1 MHPCLIPMI
10 ALVIVNMTFVTI
22 TAMYHQHQDV
32 IRENYITLAA
42 HFTADQLYKAH
53 RLQVNEL
60 LGVPVIQSIID
71 GLDFK
76 RTILNSSLV
85 RDITNRLDAQ
95 FAKYCNLL
103 TETKKYIS
111 SSSQPDWIT
120 FRDYRSMMECARITP
135 GYLSYEEQFGT
146 RVNMTSGCLIST
158 KQPSKFL
165 YYAEMNLTSVLHTN
179 ALDSAIRW
187 QYIIGISGPHIE
199 YPAHAIPIH
208 KRRHW
213 GPFLSAALPQKRRVI
228 ILVDAGTLLTDMHLA
243 KAKSVAKILLDGAVP
258 GDRYMVIV
266 SNGTHNTK
274 ACKNQNFL
282 GVTSEQIAVMT
293 AFIEAFE
300 RGNQKAYS
308 HTNAI
313 QMACRLFVEEEDDG
327 NEFQHNILFYISRG
341 VMSELGEAA
350 SVLNALAEIVLGA
363 NIRVKINTLAL
374 SDGDET
380 PLFWSYEFLKSI
392 AEMNF
397 TKYQQSLGE
406 KLKAALKKTII
417 PGKMISIGTNEHAT
431 LTLLQMFELLS
442 TVNHKKLL
450 THLSNEELFWSYPYS
465 EYQAT
470 LVSLSTS
477 IQKDN
482 KLEAVVGMDLN
493 LDIIADVIKYNDLVV
508 MAPAKTRLRIFLCD
522 LQGRVIIASHM
533 RKTSPWPL
541 HIGTLETW
549 SGKDFWLSDHFSMEE
564 ISEGSFEIVKEE
576 MLEKVKLKYT
586 WMRLKNAPYV
596 VAMAIKVDE
605 MEPKISML
613 LKNSKREYLLD
624 NLVYHRLDI
633 QRDSSLYYCSH
644 FGYLSTMK
652 LGGVYLSP
660 SCFTVSS
667 LQRPPSPQWIANY
680 WVYLGDPFG
689 LIRNTGIRLSV
700 REHVGALSGIIPHW
714 RDKTA
719 SDSHEFVLRRYIAT
733 SRGVMITYPA
743 TVIRDNYEPDLQ
755 LWYVR
760 ANEFPGRI
768 VVTGPF
774 LEDNV
779 GQVVTISTAVFEGQ
793 AGSMHN
799 SKDQVFA
806 VVAMDVT
813 VGFFSKLLRSA
824 INVCRESRRCVLFDD
839 LGNVISRGIET
850 SVSSKKTRSYGRSV
864 SWNAVERFHISYLE
878 PQLATYLITKT
889 KFVQKKQCMQ
899 WATRS
904 IERFFRFNI
913 SYSDALTIPCD
924 DISSLPGMKLG
935 SIRAEV
941 IPVPQTNLFLALI
954 NESCD
959 PQHPIQAFCP
969 CSVSD
974 RRCLLCTRFDVAE
987 CECPCQCPLNCN
999 TQCSLSSSNASLYPK
1014 TSFVPNVEC
1023 SGLEECPVIATIIP
1037 FGARPLQKTVLSEC
1051 INIKCENYK
1060 TVDDC
1065 LGVLGC
1071 QWCAFDSDGQT
1082 LLLNPSCV
1090 FADQCFGGT
1099 KGRRIRGFLESESQL
1114 APQWSV
1120 SAPVGPVAAGIMSVF
1135 LIMVMAVYC
1144 YRSQV
1149 NRLVEAN
1156 SLTDSYGAPLCGRN
1170 FEDDDFQLDH
1180 DISGSVKEK
1189 AVTLIQLTSF
1199 ERMSNPLAAVR
1210 PQYRVSPRTESSDQ
1224 GYSTM
1229 TDRMQGDES
1238 ECATSNVNISRD
1250 TEKTILDTDGCSIT
1264 VTTEAD
1270 IHQVPRNLLISS

>member
-1 MHPCLIPMI
+1 
-10 ALVIVNMTFVTI
+10 
-22 TAMYHQHQDV
+22 MYHQHQNV
-32 IRENYITLAA
+32 VRENYITLAA

-53 RLQVNEL
+53 RVQVNEL

-76 RTILNSSLV
+76 QIALNSSLV

-95 FAKYCNLL
+95 FSKYFNLL
-103 TETKKYIS
+103 AEIKKYVS
-111 SSSQPDWIT
+111 TTSQPDWIT
-120 FRDYRSMMECARITP
+120 LRDYRSMTECSRITP

-146 RVNMTSGCLIST
+146 RVNMTGACLISA
-158 KQPSKFL
+158 KQPSGFL
-165 YYAEMNLTSVLHTN
+165 YYTEKNLTSVLHAN
-179 ALDSAIRW
+179 ALDSAVRW
-187 QYIIGISGPHIE
+187 QYIIGTGGPHVE
-199 YPAHAIPIH
+199 YPAHAFPVH

-213 GPFLSAALPQKRRVI
+213 GPFLAAALPQKRRVI
-228 ILVDAGTLLTDMHLA
+228 ILIDAGTLLSDIHLA
-243 KAKSVAKILLDGAVP
+243 KAKSVAKILLGSAVP
-258 GDRYMVIV
+258 GDKYMVMV
-266 SNGTHNTK
+266 SNGTNNSR

-293 AFIEAFE
+293 AFVEAFE
-300 RGNQKAYS
+300 RGSQKTYS

-313 QMACRLFVEEEDDG
+313 QTACRLFVEEEAFDREDDKS
-327 NEFQHNILFYISRG
+327 EFYYNILFYISRG
-341 VMSELGEAA
+341 VMSELGEAV
-350 SVLNALAEIVLGA
+350 SVLNAVAEIVVDVNVRL
-363 NIRVKINTLAL
+363 KINTVAL

-380 PLFWSYEFLKSI
+380 PLLWSYEFLKNI

-397 TKYQQSLGE
+397 TKYQQPLGR
-406 KLKAALKKTII
+406 KLKAALNKTII
-417 PGKMISIGTNEHAT
+417 PGKMISLGTNEHAT
-431 LTLLQMFELLS
+431 LTLLRMFELLS
-442 TVNHKKLL
+442 IGNNDELL
-450 THLSNEELFWSYPYS
+450 THSSNKELFWSYPFN

-470 LVSLSTS
+470 LVSISTS
-477 IQKDN
+477 FRKDN
-482 KLEAVVGMDLN
+482 KLAAVIGMDLN
-493 LDIIADVIKYNDLVV
+493 LDIIADVIKYNDLVL

-533 RKTSPWPL
+533 RKASPWPL
-541 HIGTLETW
+541 HIGTLEIW
-549 SGKDFWLSDHFSMEE
+549 SEKDLWLSEHFSSEE

-576 MLEKVKLKYT
+576 GVERIKLKYT
-586 WMRLKNAPYV
+586 WMRLKNAPFV
-596 VAMAIKVDE
+596 VIIAMKVNE
-605 MEPKISML
+605 MEVKMSILS
-613 LKNSKREYLLD
+613 KNSKQEYVLD

-633 QRDSSLYYCSH
+633 QRDSSLFYCSH

-660 SCFTVSS
+660 SCFTISS

-680 WVYLGDPFG
+680 LVYLGDPFG

-700 REHVGALSGIIPHW
+700 REHVGALSGIIPYW
-714 RDKTA
+714 RDKVS
-719 SDSHEFVLRRYIAT
+719 SDSHHFVLRRYIAT

-743 TVIRDNYEPDLQ
+743 TVIRDNYEPDSQ

-768 VVTGPF
+768 IVTGPF

-779 GQVVTISTAVFEGQ
+779 GQVVTISTAVFEGH

-824 INVCRESRRCVLFDD
+824 ISICKKSRRCVLFDD

-850 SVSSKKTRSYGRSV
+850 TACNKKTRSYGRSV
-864 SWNAVERFHISYLE
+864 SWSAVERFHISYLE

-889 KFVQKKQCMQ
+889 KFVQKRQCMQ
-899 WATRS
+899 WPTRS
-904 IERFFRFNI
+904 VERFFRFNI

-924 DISSLPGMKLG
+924 DASSVFGTKLG

-974 RRCLLCTRFDVAE
+974 RRCLLCTRFDDAE

-999 TQCSLSSSNASLYPK
+999 AQCAVSSSNASLYRK

-1023 SGLEECPVIATIIP
+1023 SDLEECPVMATIIP
-1037 FGARPLQKTVLSEC
+1037 FSAKPLQKTVLSEC
-1051 INIKCENYK
+1051 ISIKCENYK
-1060 TVDDC
+1060 TLDDC
-1065 LGVLGC
+1065 LGILGC
-1071 QWCAFDSDGQT
+1071 QWCTFDSDGQT
-1082 LLLNPSCV
+1082 LLPNPSCV
-1090 FADQCFGGT
+1090 STDQCFGGT
-1099 KGRRIRGFLESESQL
+1099 KGRRFLKSESQL
-1114 APQWSV
+1114 APQWPV
-1120 SAPVGPVAAGIMSVF
+1120 GAPVGPVAAGIMSVF

-1156 SLTDSYGAPLCGRN
+1156 SFTDSYGAPLCGRN

-1180 DISGSVKEK
+1180 DISGSVKGTVIK
-1189 AVTLIQLTSF
+1189 KSVALVQLTSF
-1199 ERMSNPLAAVR
+1199 ERMSDPMAAVR

-1238 ECATSNVNISRD
+1238 ECATSNVNISRSVQKTMLTAAD
-1250 TEKTILDTDGCSIT
+1250 TNDDGCSVI
-1264 VTTEAD
+1264 VTTEA
-1270 IHQVPRNLLISS
+1270 IVHQAPRSLLMSS

>member
-1 MHPCLIPMI
+1 
-10 ALVIVNMTFVTI
+10 
-22 TAMYHQHQDV
+22 MYHQYHNV
-32 IRENYITLAA
+32 VRENYITLAA

-76 RTILNSSLV
+76 RTALNSSIV
-85 RDITNRLDAQ
+85 RDITNLLDAQ
-95 FAKYCNLL
+95 FAKYFNLL

-111 SSSQPDWIT
+111 SSSQPDWTT
-120 FRDYRSMMECARITP
+120 FRDYRSMTECEQIMP
-135 GYLSYEEQFGT
+135 GYLGYEEQFGT
-146 RVNMTSGCLIST
+146 RVNMTSACLISA
-158 KQPSKFL
+158 KQPSRFL
-165 YYAEMNLTSVLHTN
+165 YYAEKNLTSVLQAN
-179 ALDSAIRW
+179 ALDSAVRW
-187 QYIIGISGPHIE
+187 QYIIGTSGPHVE
-199 YPAHAIPIH
+199 YPAHAFPVH

-213 GPFLSAALPQKRRVI
+213 GPFLATALPQKRRVI
-228 ILVDAGTLLTDMHLA
+228 ILIDAGTLLSDVHLA
-243 KAKSVAKILLDGAVP
+243 KAKSVAKILLDSAVP
-258 GDRYMVIV
+258 GDRYMVMV
-266 SNGTHNTK
+266 SNGTNNTK

-308 HTNAI
+308 HTSAI
-313 QMACRLFVEEEDDG
+313 QMACRLFVEEEALDREDDR
-327 NEFQHNILFYISRG
+327 NEFHHNILFYISRG

-350 SVLNALAEIVLGA
+350 SVLNAVAEIVLKA
-363 NIRVKINTLAL
+363 NVRIKINTVAL
-374 SDGDET
+374 SDNDGK
-380 PLFWSYEFLKSI
+380 PLFWSYEFLKNI
-392 AEMNF
+392 AEMNL

-406 KLKAALKKTII
+406 KLKAALNKTII
-417 PGKMISIGTNEHAT
+417 PGKMISTGTDEHAT
-431 LTLLQMFELLS
+431 LTLFRMFELLS
-442 TVNHKKLL
+442 IDNNDELL
-450 THLSNEELFWSYPYS
+450 AYSSDKGLFWSYPFS
-465 EYQAT
+465 EHQAT

-477 IQKDN
+477 FRKDN
-482 KLEAVVGMDLN
+482 KLAAVIGMDLN
-493 LDIIADVIKYNDLVV
+493 LDVIADVIKYNDLVV

-541 HIGTLETW
+541 HIGTLEAW
-549 SGKDFWLSDHFSMEE
+549 SEKDLWLSEHFSVNE
-564 ISEGSFEIVKEE
+564 ISEGSFEIVKKEV
-576 MLEKVKLKYT
+576 MEKTKLKYT
-586 WMRLKNAPYV
+586 WIRLKNAPFV
-596 VAMAIKVDE
+596 VVMAMKVSK
-605 MEPKISML
+605 MEAKIPML
-613 LKNSKREYLLD
+613 LKNSRREYVLD

-633 QRDSSLYYCSH
+633 QRDSSLFYCSH

-700 REHVGALSGIIPHW
+700 REHVSALSGIIPYW
-714 RDKTA
+714 RDKAA

-733 SRGVMITYPA
+733 SRGVMVTYPA
-743 TVIRDNYEPDLQ
+743 TVIRDSYEPDLQ

-760 ANEFPGRI
+760 ASEFPGRI

-774 LEDNV
+774 LEDSV

-813 VGFFSKLLRSA
+813 AGFFSKLLRSA
-824 INVCRESRRCVLFDD
+824 ISVCKESRRCVLFDD
-839 LGNVISRGIET
+839 MGNVISRGIET
-850 SVSSKKTRSYGRSV
+850 SVSNKGTRSYGRSV

-889 KFVQKKQCMQ
+889 EFVQKRQCMQ

-904 IERFFRFNI
+904 VERFFRFNI

-924 DISSLPGMKLG
+924 DGSSVSGMKLG

-954 NESCD
+954 NESCN

-974 RRCLLCTRFDVAE
+974 RRCLLCTRFDNAE

-999 TQCSLSSSNASLYPK
+999 AQCAVSSSNVSLYQK
-1014 TSFVPNVEC
+1014 ASFLPNLDC
-1023 SGLEECPVIATIIP
+1023 SDLEECPVMATIIP
-1037 FGARPLQKTVLSEC
+1037 FSARPLQKTVLSEC
-1051 INIKCENYK
+1051 ISIKCENYK

-1065 LGVLGC
+1065 LGILGC
-1071 QWCAFDSDGQT
+1071 QWCTFDSDGQT
-1082 LLLNPSCV
+1082 LLLSPSCV
-1090 FADQCFGGT
+1090 STDQCFGGT
-1099 KGRRIRGFLESESQL
+1099 KGRRIRGFLKSESQL
-1114 APQWSV
+1114 ASEWRV
-1120 SAPVGPVAAGIMSVF
+1120 GAPVGPVAAGIMSVF

-1144 YRSQV
+1144 YRNQV
-1149 NRLVEAN
+1149 NRLVGAN
-1156 SLTDSYGAPLCGRN
+1156 SLMDSYGAPLCGRN

-1180 DISGSVKEK
+1180 DTPESMKVSEK
-1189 AVTLIQLTSF
+1189 IVTLVQLTSF
-1199 ERMSNPLAAVR
+1199 ERMSNPLTAVR

-1238 ECATSNVNISRD
+1238 ECATSNVNISRETGKAMLTTMD
-1250 TEKTILDTDGCSIT
+1250 TNEDGCSII

-1270 IHQVPRNLLISS
+1270 VHQTPRILLMSS

>member
-1 MHPCLIPMI
+1 
-10 ALVIVNMTFVTI
+10 
-22 TAMYHQHQDV
+22 MYHQHQDV
-32 IRENYITLAA
+32 VRENYITLAA

-60 LGVPVIQSIID
+60 LGVPVIQSVID

-76 RTILNSSLV
+76 RATLNSSLV

-95 FAKYCNLL
+95 FAKYFNLL
-103 TETKKYIS
+103 TETKKYILNNS
-111 SSSQPDWIT
+111 HPDWTT
-120 FRDYRSMMECARITP
+120 FQDYRSMMDCARITS

-146 RVNMTSGCLIST
+146 RVNMTSACLISD

-165 YYAEMNLTSVLHTN
+165 YYAQKNLTSVLHTN
-179 ALDSAIRW
+179 ALDSSIRW

-199 YPAHAIPIH
+199 YPAHTFPVH

-213 GPFLSAALPQKRRVI
+213 SPFLAAALPQKRRVV
-228 ILVDAGTLLTDMHLA
+228 ILIDAGTLLSDVHLA

-258 GDRYMVIV
+258 GDRYMVMV
-266 SNGTHNTK
+266 SNGTDNAK

-282 GVTSEQIAVMT
+282 DVTSEQIAVMT
-293 AFIEAFE
+293 TFIEAFE
-300 RGNQKAYS
+300 RSNQKAYS
-308 HTNAI
+308 HSSAI
-313 QMACRLFVEEEDDG
+313 QMACRLFIEEEIIDREDG
-327 NEFQHNILFYISRG
+327 RSEFYHNILFYISRG
-341 VMSELGEAA
+341 VMSELGEGA
-350 SVLNALAEIVLGA
+350 SVLSALAEIFLEA

-374 SDGDET
+374 SNGINDET
-380 PLFWSYEFLKSI
+380 PLFWSHEFLKSI

-397 TKYQQSLGE
+397 TKYQQSLSE
-406 KLKAALKKTII
+406 KLKAAVNKTTI
-417 PGKMISIGTNEHAT
+417 PGKI
-431 LTLLQMFELLS
+431 
-442 TVNHKKLL
+442 
-450 THLSNEELFWSYPYS
+450 
-465 EYQAT
+465 
-470 LVSLSTS
+470 
-477 IQKDN
+477 
-482 KLEAVVGMDLN
+482 AVIGMDLN

-508 MAPAKTRLRIFLCD
+508 MAPVMTRLRIFLCD

-541 HIGTLETW
+541 NIGILEAW
-549 SGKDFWLSDHFSMEE
+549 SEKDLWLSEHFSAEE
-564 ISEGSFEIVKEE
+564 ISEGSFEIIKEE
-576 MLEKVKLKYT
+576 MMEKVKLKYI
-586 WMRLKNAPYV
+586 WMRLKNAPFV
-596 VAMAIKVDE
+596 VAMAMKVSE
-605 MEPKISML
+605 MEAKISML
-613 LKNSKREYLLD
+613 LKNPRQKYVLD

-633 QRDSSLYYCSH
+633 QRDSSLSYCSH

-689 LIRNTGIRLSV
+689 LIRNAGIRLSV
-700 REHVGALSGIIPHW
+700 REHVGALSGIIPYW
-714 RDKTA
+714 RDKAA
-719 SDSHEFVLRRYIAT
+719 SDSYEFVLRRYIAT

-743 TVIRDNYEPDLQ
+743 TVIRDNYEPDVQ
-755 LWYVR
+755 LWYTR

-774 LEDNV
+774 LEDNI
-779 GQVVTISTAVFEGQ
+779 GQVVTISTA
-793 AGSMHN
+793 
-799 SKDQVFA
+799 
-806 VVAMDVT
+806 
-813 VGFFSKLLRSA
+813 
-824 INVCRESRRCVLFDD
+824 SRRCVLFDD

-850 SVSSKKTRSYGRSV
+850 SFSNKKTRSYGRSV
-864 SWNAVERFHISYLE
+864 LWNAVERFHISYLE
-878 PQLATYLITKT
+878 PQLATHLITKT
-889 KFVQKKQCMQ
+889 NFVQKRQCMQ

-904 IERFFRFNI
+904 VERFFRFNV

-924 DISSLPGMKLG
+924 DTNSMLGMKLG

-954 NESCD
+954 NESCN

-974 RRCLLCTRFDVAE
+974 RRCLLCTRFDDAE

-999 TQCSLSSSNASLYPK
+999 TQCTVSSSNVSLYRK
-1014 TSFVPNVEC
+1014 ISFISEC
-1023 SGLEECPVIATIIP
+1023 SDLEECPVMATIVP
-1037 FGARPLQKTVLSEC
+1037 FSARPLQKTVLSEC
-1051 INIKCENYK
+1051 VSIKCENYK

-1065 LGVLGC
+1065 MGILGC
-1071 QWCAFDSDGQT
+1071 QWCTFDSDGQT

-1090 FADQCFGGT
+1090 STDECFGGT

-1114 APQWSV
+1114 VPQWSV
-1120 SAPVGPVAAGIMSVF
+1120 GAPVGPVAAGIMSVF
-1135 LIMVMAVYC
+1135 LIMVITMYC

-1149 NRLVEAN
+1149 NRLVETN
-1156 SLTDSYGAPLCGRN
+1156 SLTDSFGVPLCGRN
-1170 FEDDDFQLDH
+1170 FEDDDFQFDH
-1180 DISGSVKEK
+1180 DGSGSVKEK

-1199 ERMSNPLAAVR
+1199 ERMSNPVAAVR

-1238 ECATSNVNISRD
+1238 ECATSNVNISRE
-1250 TEKTILDTDGCSIT
+1250 TGKTMLTTLDTNEDGCSVI

-1270 IHQVPRNLLISS
+1270 IHQAPRNLLMSS

>member
-1 MHPCLIPMI
+1 
-10 ALVIVNMTFVTI
+10 MT
-22 TAMYHQHQDV
+22 TA
-32 IRENYITLAA
+32 
-42 HFTADQLYKAH
+42 
-53 RLQVNEL
+53 
-60 LGVPVIQSIID
+60 
-71 GLDFK
+71 
-76 RTILNSSLV
+76 
-85 RDITNRLDAQ
+85 
-95 FAKYCNLL
+95 
-103 TETKKYIS
+103 
-111 SSSQPDWIT
+111 
-120 FRDYRSMMECARITP
+120 
-135 GYLSYEEQFGT
+135 
-146 RVNMTSGCLIST
+146 CLISA
-158 KQPSKFL
+158 KQSSRFL
-165 YYAEMNLTSVLHTN
+165 YYAEKNLTSVLHTN
-179 ALDSAIRW
+179 ALDCAIRW
-187 QYIIGISGPHIE
+187 QYIIGTSGPHIE
-199 YPAHAIPIH
+199 YPAHALPVH

-213 GPFLSAALPQKRRVI
+213 GPFLAAALPHKRRVV
-228 ILVDAGTLLTDMHLA
+228 ILIDTGTLLSDVHVA

-258 GDRYMVIV
+258 GDRYMVVV
-266 SNGTHNTK
+266 SNGTHNIK
-274 ACKNQNFL
+274 ACENQNFL
-282 GVTSEQIAVMT
+282 GVTNEQIAVMT
-293 AFIEAFE
+293 SFIETLE
-300 RGNQKAYS
+300 RGDQKAYS
-308 HTNAI
+308 HTSAI
-313 QMACRLFVEEEDDG
+313 QMACRLFVEEETFDRENG
-327 NEFQHNILFYISRG
+327 KNEYHHNILFYISRG

-350 SVLNALAEIVLGA
+350 SVLNAVAEIVQEA
-363 NIRVKINTLAL
+363 SVRIKINALAL
-374 SDGDET
+374 CDSDGT
-380 PLFWSYEFLKSI
+380 PLLWSYEFLKSI

-397 TKYQQSLGE
+397 TKYQQSLGK
-406 KLKAALKKTII
+406 KLKAALNKTII

-431 LTLLQMFELLS
+431 LTLLRMFELLS
-442 TVNHKKLL
+442 TGSNAKLL
-450 THLSNEELFWSYPYS
+450 THSLNDELFWSYPFN

-470 LVSLSTS
+470 LG
-477 IQKDN
+477 
-482 KLEAVVGMDLN
+482 AVIGMDLN

-508 MAPAKTRLRIFLCD
+508 MAPTKTRLRIFLCD

-541 HIGTLETW
+541 HIGTLEAW
-549 SGKDFWLSDHFSMEE
+549 SEKDLWLSEHFSVEE

-576 MLEKVKLKYT
+576 VMEKVKLKYT
-586 WMRLKNAPYV
+586 WMRLKNAPFV
-596 VAMAIKVDE
+596 VAMTMKVS
-605 MEPKISML
+605 EPEDKISML
-613 LKNSKREYLLD
+613 LRNSRQDYVLD

-633 QRDSSLYYCSH
+633 QRDSSLSYCSH

-652 LGGVYLSP
+652 VGGVYLSP
-660 SCFTVSS
+660 SCFTISS
-667 LQRPPSPQWIANY
+667 LQRSPSPQWIANY

-689 LIRNTGIRLSV
+689 LIRNTGMRLSV
-700 REHVGALSGIIPHW
+700 REHVGALSGIIPYW

-719 SDSHEFVLRRYIAT
+719 SDSHEFILRRYIAT

-813 VGFFSKLLRSA
+813 VGFFSKLLRNT
-824 INVCRESRRCVLFDD
+824 INVCKESRRCVLFDD

-850 SVSSKKTRSYGRSV
+850 NVSSKKTKSYGRSI

-889 KFVQKKQCMQ
+889 KFVQKRQCVQ

-904 IERFFRFNI
+904 VEHFFRFNI
-913 SYSDALTIPCD
+913 TYSDALTIPCD
-924 DISSLPGMKLG
+924 DASSVPGVKLG

-959 PQHPIQAFCP
+959 PQHLIQAFCP

-974 RRCLLCTRFDVAE
+974 RRCLLCTRFDHTE

-999 TQCSLSSSNASLYPK
+999 AQCAVSSSNVSLYRK
-1014 TSFVPNVEC
+1014 TSFVSNVEC
-1023 SGLEECPVIATIIP
+1023 SDLEECPVIATIIP
-1037 FGARPLQKTVLSEC
+1037 FSARPLQKTVLSEC
-1051 INIKCENYK
+1051 ISIRCENYK
-1060 TVDDC
+1060 TIDDC
-1065 LGVLGC
+1065 LGILGC
-1071 QWCAFDSDGQT
+1071 QWCTFDSDGQT

-1090 FADQCFGGT
+1090 STDHCFGGT
-1099 KGRRIRGFLESESQL
+1099 KGRRIRGFLESESHL
-1114 APQWSV
+1114 AQQWSV

-1135 LIMVMAVYC
+1135 LIMVIAVYC
-1144 YRSQV
+1144 YRSQI

-1189 AVTLIQLTSF
+1189 AVALIQLTSF

-1238 ECATSNVNISRD
+1238 ECATSNVNISRE
-1250 TEKTILDTDGCSIT
+1250 TEKTILTALDRNEDGCSIT

-1270 IHQVPRNLLISS
+1270 IHQAPRSLLISS

>member
-1 MHPCLIPMI
+1 
-10 ALVIVNMTFVTI
+10 
-22 TAMYHQHQDV
+22 MYHQHQNV
-32 IRENYITLAA
+32 VRENYITLAT
-42 HFTADQLYKAH
+42 HFTADQLYRAH

-60 LGVPVIQSIID
+60 LGVPVMQSIID

-76 RTILNSSLV
+76 QAVLNSSLV
-85 RDITNRLDAQ
+85 RDITNRLDMQ
-95 FAKYCNLL
+95 FAKYFSLL

-111 SSSQPDWIT
+111 KSSQPDWIT

-135 GYLSYEEQFGT
+135 GYLNYEEQFGT
-146 RVNMTSGCLIST
+146 HVNMTNACLIST
-158 KQPSKFL
+158 KQSSRFL
-165 YYAEMNLTSVLHTN
+165 YYAEKNLTSVLHMN
-179 ALDSAIRW
+179 ALDSAVRW
-187 QYIIGISGPHIE
+187 QYIIGTNGPHVE
-199 YPAHAIPIH
+199 YPAHALSVH
-208 KRRHW
+208 KRKHW
-213 GPFLSAALPQKRRVI
+213 GPFLAAALPQKRRVV
-228 ILVDAGTLLTDMHLA
+228 ILIDAGTLLSDLHLI
-243 KAKSVAKILLDGAVP
+243 KAKNVAKILLDGAVP
-258 GDRYMVIV
+258 GDRYMVMV
-266 SNGTHNTK
+266 SNGTDNAK

-293 AFIEAFE
+293 TFIEAFE

-308 HTNAI
+308 HSSAI
-313 QMACRLFVEEEDDG
+313 QMACRLFVEEETFNREDG
-327 NEFQHNILFYISRG
+327 RNEFYHNILFYISRG
-341 VMSELGEAA
+341 VMSQLGEAV
-350 SVLNALAEIVLGA
+350 SVLSSLAETILEA

-374 SDGDET
+374 DDGDKT
-380 PLFWSYEFLKSI
+380 PLLWSYEFLKSI

-397 TKYQQSLGE
+397 TKYQQSLSE
-406 KLKAALKKTII
+406 KLKTSLRKRQYQESSEKLRIHS
-417 PGKMISIGTNEHAT
+417 PNEK
-431 LTLLQMFELLS
+431 LS
-442 TVNHKKLL
+442 
-450 THLSNEELFWSYPYS
+450 WSYPFS

-470 LVSLSTS
+470 LVSLSS
-477 IQKDN
+477 SLHKDN
-482 KLEAVVGMDLN
+482 KLTAVVGVDLN

-508 MAPAKTRLRIFLCD
+508 MAPLMTRLRIFLCD

-533 RKTSPWPL
+533 RKMSLWPL
-541 HIGTLETW
+541 HIGTLEAW
-549 SGKDFWLSDHFSMEE
+549 SEKDLWLSEHFSAKE
-564 ISEGSFEIVKEE
+564 ITEGSFEIVKKEVMEE
-576 MLEKVKLKYT
+576 IKLKYT
-586 WMRLKNAPYV
+586 WIRLKNAPFV
-596 VAMAIKVDE
+596 VVMAVKVSE
-605 MEPKISML
+605 MEAKISML
-613 LKNSKREYLLD
+613 LKNSRQEYVLD

-633 QRDSSLYYCSH
+633 QRDSSLLYCSH

-680 WVYLGDPFG
+680 WVYLGDPLG
-689 LIRNTGIRLSV
+689 LIRNAGIRLSV
-700 REHVGALSGIIPHW
+700 REHVSALSGIIPYW
-714 RDKTA
+714 RDKA
-719 SDSHEFVLRRYIAT
+719 AGDSHEFILRRYIAT

-743 TVIRDNYEPDLQ
+743 TVIRDNYEPDLE

-760 ANEFPGRI
+760 ANEFPGKI

-799 SKDQVFA
+799 SKNQIFA
-806 VVAMDVT
+806 VIAMDVT
-813 VGFFSKLLRSA
+813 VGFFAKLLRSA
-824 INVCRESRRCVLFDD
+824 INICKESRRCILFDD

-889 KFVQKKQCMQ
+889 NFVQKD
-899 WATRS
+899 
-904 IERFFRFNI
+904 NV
-913 SYSDALTIPCD
+913 YSGLLAQLNIPCD
-924 DISSLPGMKLG
+924 DTSSAPGMKLG
-935 SIRAEV
+935 SIHVEV

-974 RRCLLCTRFDVAE
+974 RRCLLCTRFDDAE

-999 TQCSLSSSNASLYPK
+999 THCTASSSNVSLYGK
-1014 TSFVPNVEC
+1014 TSFAPNMEC
-1023 SGLEECPVIATIIP
+1023 SGVVECPVMATIAP
-1037 FGARPLQKTVLSEC
+1037 FSTRPLQKTVLSEC
-1051 INIKCENYK
+1051 ISIKCENYK
-1060 TVDDC
+1060 MVDDC

-1071 QWCAFDSDGQT
+1071 QWCIFDSDGQT
-1082 LLLNPSCV
+1082 LLLNPFCV
-1090 FADQCFGGT
+1090 STDRCFGGT
-1099 KGRRIRGFLESESQL
+1099 KGRRIRGFLESEL
-1114 APQWSV
+1114 IGQWSV
-1120 SAPVGPVAAGIMSVF
+1120 GAPVGPVAAGIMSVF

-1149 NRLVEAN
+1149 SRLVEAN

-1180 DISGSVKEK
+1180 DGSGSVKEQ
-1189 AVTLIQLTSF
+1189 AVALVQLTSF

-1229 TDRMQGDES
+1229 TDRMQDES
-1238 ECATSNVNISRD
+1238 ECATNINILRE
-1250 TEKTILDTDGCSIT
+1250 TRRTMLTTLDTNEDGCSII

-1270 IHQVPRNLLISS
+1270 IHQAPRSLLMSS

>member
-1 MHPCLIPMI
+1 
-10 ALVIVNMTFVTI
+10 
-22 TAMYHQHQDV
+22 MYRQHQNV
-32 IRENYITLAA
+32 VRENYITLAA

-76 RTILNSSLV
+76 RTALNSSLV

-95 FAKYCNLL
+95 FAKYFNLL
-103 TETKKYIS
+103 AETKKYIS

-120 FRDYRSMMECARITP
+120 FRDYRSMTECARITP

-146 RVNMTSGCLIST
+146 RVNMTSACLISA
-158 KQPSKFL
+158 KQPSRFL
-165 YYAEMNLTSVLHTN
+165 YYAEKNLTSVLHTN
-179 ALDSAIRW
+179 ALDSAVRW
-187 QYIIGISGPHIE
+187 QYIIGTNGPHVE
-199 YPAHAIPIH
+199 YPAHAFPVH

-213 GPFLSAALPQKRRVI
+213 GPFLAATLPQKRRVI
-228 ILVDAGTLLTDMHLA
+228 ILIDAGTLLSDVHLA
-243 KAKSVAKILLDGAVP
+243 KAKSVAKILLDSAVP
-258 GDRYMVIV
+258 GDKYMVMV
-266 SNGTHNTK
+266 SNGTDNIR

-282 GVTSEQIAVMT
+282 GVTSEQIAVMA

-300 RGNQKAYS
+300 RGSQKAYS

-313 QMACRLFVEEEDDG
+313 QMACRLFADEETFDREDG
-327 NEFQHNILFYISRG
+327 KNKFHHNILFYISRG
-341 VMSELGEAA
+341 VMSELGEAI
-350 SVLNALAEIVLGA
+350 SVLNAVTEIVLKA
-363 NIRVKINTLAL
+363 NIRVKINTVAL
-374 SDGDET
+374 NDGDET
-380 PLFWSYEFLKSI
+380 PLFWSYEFLKNI

-397 TKYQQSLGE
+397 TKYQQSLDG
-406 KLKAALKKTII
+406 KLKAALNKMII
-417 PGKMISIGTNEHAT
+417 PGKMISIGSNEHAT
-431 LTLLQMFELLS
+431 LTLRRMFELLS
-442 TVNHKKLL
+442 IDNNDELL
-450 THLSNEELFWSYPYS
+450 THSSNEELFWSYPFS
-465 EYQAT
+465 EYQST

-477 IQKDN
+477 FRKDN
-482 KLEAVVGMDLN
+482 KLAAVIGMDLN

-508 MAPAKTRLRIFLCD
+508 MAPAKTKLRIFLCD

-541 HIGTLETW
+541 HIGTLEAW
-549 SGKDFWLSDHFSMEE
+549 SEKDLWLSEHFSLEE
-564 ISEGSFEIVKEE
+564 ISEGSFEIIKEE
-576 MLEKVKLKYT
+576 VMEKIKLKYT
-586 WMRLKNAPYV
+586 WMRLKKAPFV
-596 VAMAIKVDE
+596 VVMAMKVSK
-605 MEPKISML
+605 MEVKISML
-613 LKNSKREYLLD
+613 LKNSKQEYVLD

-633 QRDSSLYYCSH
+633 QRDSSLSYCSH

-700 REHVGALSGIIPHW
+700 REHVNALSAIIPYW
-714 RDKTA
+714 RDKTT

-733 SRGVMITYPA
+733 TRGVMITYPA

-755 LWYVR
+755 PWYVR
-760 ANEFPGRI
+760 ANEFLGRI

-793 AGSMHN
+793 AGTMHN
-799 SKDQVFA
+799 SNDQVFA

-813 VGFFSKLLRSA
+813 TGFFSKLLRST
-824 INVCRESRRCVLFDD
+824 INVCKESRRCVLFDD

-850 SVSSKKTRSYGRSV
+850 IVSSKKTRSYGRSV

-889 KFVQKKQCMQ
+889 KFVQKRQCMQ

-904 IERFFRFNI
+904 VERFFRFNI

-924 DISSLPGMKLG
+924 DSSSVLGMKLG

-941 IPVPQTNLFLALI
+941 IPVPHTNLFLALI
-954 NESCD
+954 NESCE

-974 RRCLLCTRFDVAE
+974 RRCLLCTRFDDAE
-987 CECPCQCPLNCN
+987 CECPCQCTLNCN
-999 TQCSLSSSNASLYPK
+999 AQCVASSSNVSLYRK

-1023 SGLEECPVIATIIP
+1023 SDLEECPAMATIIP
-1037 FGARPLQKTVLSEC
+1037 FSARPLQKTVLSEC
-1051 INIKCENYK
+1051 ISIKCENYK
-1060 TVDDC
+1060 TIDDC

-1071 QWCAFDSDGQT
+1071 QWCTFDSDGQT

-1090 FADQCFGGT
+1090 STDQCFG
-1099 KGRRIRGFLESESQL
+1099 GFLESESQL
-1114 APQWSV
+1114 AAQWSV
-1120 SAPVGPVAAGIMSVF
+1120 GAPVGPVAAGIMSVF

-1156 SLTDSYGAPLCGRN
+1156 SLMDSYGVPLCGRN

-1180 DISGSVKEK
+1180 DISGVVKEK
-1189 AVTLIQLTSF
+1189 AVALVQLTSF
-1199 ERMSNPLAAVR
+1199 ERMSNPLATVR

-1238 ECATSNVNISRD
+1238 ECATSNINISQE
-1250 TEKTILDTDGCSIT
+1250 TGKTILTTMDTNEDVCSII

-1270 IHQVPRNLLISS
+1270 VHQAPRNLLMSS

>member
-1 MHPCLIPMI
+1 
-10 ALVIVNMTFVTI
+10 
-22 TAMYHQHQDV
+22 MYHQHQDV
-32 IRENYITLAA
+32 VRENYITLAA

-60 LGVPVIQSIID
+60 LGVPVIQSVID

-76 RTILNSSLV
+76 RATLNSSLV

-95 FAKYCNLL
+95 FAKYFNLL
-103 TETKKYIS
+103 TETKKYILNNS
-111 SSSQPDWIT
+111 HPDWTT
-120 FRDYRSMMECARITP
+120 FQDYRSMMDCARITS

-146 RVNMTSGCLIST
+146 RVNMTSACLISD

-165 YYAEMNLTSVLHTN
+165 YYAQKNLTSVLHTN
-179 ALDSAIRW
+179 ALDSSIRW

-199 YPAHAIPIH
+199 YPAHTFPVH

-213 GPFLSAALPQKRRVI
+213 SPFLAAALPQKRRVV
-228 ILVDAGTLLTDMHLA
+228 ILIDAGTLLSDVHLA

-258 GDRYMVIV
+258 GDRYMVMV
-266 SNGTHNTK
+266 SNGTDNAK

-282 GVTSEQIAVMT
+282 DVTSEQIAVMT
-293 AFIEAFE
+293 TFIEAFE
-300 RGNQKAYS
+300 RSNQKAYS
-308 HTNAI
+308 HSSAI
-313 QMACRLFVEEEDDG
+313 QMACRLFIEEEIIDREDG
-327 NEFQHNILFYISRG
+327 RSEFYHNILFYISRG
-341 VMSELGEAA
+341 VMSELGEGA
-350 SVLNALAEIVLGA
+350 SVLSALAEIFLEA

-374 SDGDET
+374 SNGINDET
-380 PLFWSYEFLKSI
+380 PLFWSHEFLKSI

-397 TKYQQSLGE
+397 TKYQQSLSE
-406 KLKAALKKTII
+406 KLKAAVNKTTI

-431 LTLLQMFELLS
+431 LTLFRMFELLS
-442 TVNHKKLL
+442 INN
-450 THLSNEELFWSYPYS
+450 NEKIHSLNEKLFWSYPFS

-470 LVSLSTS
+470 LASLSTGL
-477 IQKDN
+477 QKDN
-482 KLEAVVGMDLN
+482 KLIAVIGMDLN

-508 MAPAKTRLRIFLCD
+508 MAPVMTRLRIFLCD

-541 HIGTLETW
+541 NIGILEAW
-549 SGKDFWLSDHFSMEE
+549 SEKDLWLSEHFSAEE
-564 ISEGSFEIVKEE
+564 ISEGSFEIIKEE
-576 MLEKVKLKYT
+576 MMEKVKLKYI
-586 WMRLKNAPYV
+586 WMRLKNAPFV
-596 VAMAIKVDE
+596 VAMAMKVSE
-605 MEPKISML
+605 MEAKISML
-613 LKNSKREYLLD
+613 LKNPRQKYVLD

-633 QRDSSLYYCSH
+633 QRDSSLSYCSH

-689 LIRNTGIRLSV
+689 LIRNAGIRLSV
-700 REHVGALSGIIPHW
+700 REHVGALSGIIPYW
-714 RDKTA
+714 RDKAA
-719 SDSHEFVLRRYIAT
+719 SDSYEFVLRRYIAT

-743 TVIRDNYEPDLQ
+743 TVIRDNYEPDVQ
-755 LWYVR
+755 LWLV
-760 ANEFPGRI
+760 FITFRI
-768 VVTGPF
+768 PVQF
-774 LEDNV
+774 C
-779 GQVVTISTAVFEGQ
+779 Q

-799 SKDQVFA
+799 SKDQIFA

-813 VGFFSKLLRSA
+813 VGFFAKLLRTS
-824 INVCRESRRCVLFDD
+824 INICKESRRCVLFDD

-850 SVSSKKTRSYGRSV
+850 SFSNKKTRSYGRSV
-864 SWNAVERFHISYLE
+864 LWNAVERFHISYLE
-878 PQLATYLITKT
+878 PQLATHLITKT
-889 KFVQKKQCMQ
+889 NFVQKRQCMQ

-904 IERFFRFNI
+904 VERFFRFNV

-924 DISSLPGMKLG
+924 DTNSMLGMKLG

-954 NESCD
+954 NESCN

-974 RRCLLCTRFDVAE
+974 RRCLLCTRFDDAE

-999 TQCSLSSSNASLYPK
+999 TQCTVSSSNVSLYRK
-1014 TSFVPNVEC
+1014 ISFISEC
-1023 SGLEECPVIATIIP
+1023 SDLEECPVMATIVP
-1037 FGARPLQKTVLSEC
+1037 FSARPLQKTVLSEC
-1051 INIKCENYK
+1051 VSIKCENYK

-1065 LGVLGC
+1065 MGILGC
-1071 QWCAFDSDGQT
+1071 QWCTFDSDGQT

-1090 FADQCFGGT
+1090 STDECFGGT

-1114 APQWSV
+1114 VPQWSV
-1120 SAPVGPVAAGIMSVF
+1120 GAPVGPVAAGIMSVF
-1135 LIMVMAVYC
+1135 LIMVITMYC

-1149 NRLVEAN
+1149 NRLVETN
-1156 SLTDSYGAPLCGRN
+1156 SFTDSFGVPLCGRN
-1170 FEDDDFQLDH
+1170 FEDDDFQFDH
-1180 DISGSVKEK
+1180 DGSGSVKEK

-1199 ERMSNPLAAVR
+1199 ERMSNPVAAVR

-1238 ECATSNVNISRD
+1238 ECATSNVNISRE
-1250 TEKTILDTDGCSIT
+1250 TGKTMLTTLDTNEDGCSVI

-1270 IHQVPRNLLISS
+1270 IHQAPRNLLMSY